1 MKWHRA
7 VVYESVQ
14 GCGVQ
19 GRGLFSH
26 LLRPFSDTNFTRL
39 DPFIFNVLAATRY
52 SRLQRAGCHTIQP
65 SSTCWLP
72 HGTAVF
78 NVLAATRYSRLQRA
92 GCHTIQPKLTG
103 NLRVAFKISPPC
115 SSLGGST

>member
-52 SRLQRAGCHTIQP
+52 SH
-65 SSTCWLP
+65 
-72 HGTAVF
+72 
-78 NVLAATRYSRLQRA
+78 LQRA